1 MLGTIIEGLMVLLV
15 ILGFVFEKKLIMFE
29 DKIITKIKKK
39 TKERPTNVFKS

>member
-39 TKERPTNVFKS
+39 IKERPTNVFKS